1 LQINS
6 KKFIILHPILI
17 ALFPVF
23 LVYYQNIHLLL
34 LDGLILPILFILSI
48 AIALWYVIKIILKNT
63 IKSALLSSFY
73 TFLFFSYGHIFI
85 VIQSNLATE
94 FFISVHVI
102 LLVSYT
108 VFVVIGTY
116 YVVKTN
122 RRLNNLTTIANA
134 MSITALVFVFFSIG
148 IYNFENIYN
157 NFQVE
162 DSNPI
167 SY

>member
-1 LQINS
+1 MQINS

-34 LDGLILPILFILSI
+34 LDGLILPILFIVSI
-48 AIALWYVIKIILKNT
+48 AIALWYGIKIILKNT

-73 TFLFFSYGHIFI
+73 TFLFFSYGHVFI
-85 VIQSNLATE
+85 ILQSNLDQE
-94 FFISVHVI
+94 FFNPIHVI
-102 LLVSYT
+102 LLVFYT
-108 VFVVIGTY
+108 IFAILGTY

-122 RRLNNLTTIANA
+122 RRLNNLTTIVNA

-148 IYNFENIYN
+148 IYNFENTYN
-157 NFQVE
+157 NFQEE

-167 SY
+167 L